1 VFRSFGRFALKEPM
15 EDLTENRT
23 LRRGWTTGAC
33 ATAAARAAFEGL
45 MSGDAPPDP
54 VEIALPSGQRV
65 AFAVA
70 EVEQGTDFCRVGIIK
85 DAGDDPDVTHGAL
98 ICATVRPGLKGSGVN
113 FCAGEGVGTV
123 TRPGLPIPPG
133 EPAINPVPRA
143 MMRQAISEAAGALG
157 VEPDAIIEISV
168 PDGLVRAKNTLN
180 ARLGI
185 IGGLSILGTTGVV
198 IPFSCAAWID
208 SIHRSI
214 DVARAIGIGHVAATT
229 GVTSEKAVQ
238 AIYGLPEPALVEMG
252 DFVGGFLK
260 YLHKHPISRVT
271 LGGGFAKMLKL
282 SQGRLDLHSARSH
295 LDLVR
300 LAHLAKTL
308 GADQYTMQRI
318 EGSNT
323 ALEALQLCQAV
334 GIDLASPVA
343 GDAWRVAA
351 KTLNKREIEL
361 EIIIFDRDGG
371 LLARSP
377 FKSAV
382 L

>member
-1 VFRSFGRFALKEPM
+1 M

>member
-1 VFRSFGRFALKEPM
+1 MFRSFGRFALKELM

-54 VEIALPSGQRV
+54 IEIALPSGQRV

-70 EVEQGTDFCRVGIIK
+70 EVERGPGFCRVGIIK

-98 ICATVRPGLKGSGVN
+98 ICATVRPGAKGSGVN
-113 FCAGEGVGTV
+113 FCAGKGVGTV
-123 TRPGLPIPPG
+123 TRPGLPVPPG

-143 MMRQAISEAAGALG
+143 MMRQAISEVAGALG
-157 VEPDAIIEISV
+157 VEPDAIVEISI
-168 PDGLVRAKNTLN
+168 PDGEARAKHTLN

-214 DVARAIGIGHVAATT
+214 DVARAIGIAHVAATT

-238 AIYGLPEPALVEMG
+238 AIYSLPEPALVEMG

-260 YLHKHPISRVT
+260 YLRSHPISRVT

-295 LDLVR
+295 VDLVR

-308 GADQYTMQRI
+308 GADQHTLQGI

-334 GIDLASPVA
+334 GIDLASLVA
-343 GDAWRVAA
+343 EDAWRTAA
-351 KTLNKREIEL
+351 KALNNREIEL
-361 EIIIFDRDGG
+361 EIIIFDRDGE

-377 FKSAV
+377 LKSAV

>member
-1 VFRSFGRFALKEPM
+1 MFRSFGRFALKEPM

-123 TRPGLPIPPG
+123 TRPGLPVPPG

-343 GDAWRVAA
+343 EDAWRVAA

>member
-1 VFRSFGRFALKEPM
+1 VFRSFGRFALKGPM
-15 EDLTENRT
+15 EDLTEHRT

-33 ATAAARAAFEGL
+33 ATAAARAAFESL

-70 EVEQGTDFCRVGIIK
+70 EVEQGTGFCRVGIIK

-98 ICATVRPGLKGSGVN
+98 ICATVRLGAKGSGVN

-123 TRPGLPIPPG
+123 TRPGLPVPPG

-157 VEPDAIIEISV
+157 VEPDAIIEISI
-168 PDGLVRAKNTLN
+168 PDGEARARHTLN

-238 AIYGLPEPALVEMG
+238 ALYSLPEPALVEMG

-260 YLHKHPISRVT
+260 YLRSHPISRVT

-295 LDLVR
+295 VDLIQ

-308 GADQYTMQRI
+308 GAEQHILQRI
-318 EGSNT
+318 EASNT

-334 GIDLASPVA
+334 GIDLASSVA
-343 GDAWRVAA
+343 GEAWRTAA
-351 KTLNKREIEL
+351 KALNKREIEL

-377 FKSAV
+377 LKSAV

>member
-1 VFRSFGRFALKEPM
+1 MGEF
-15 EDLTENRT
+15 TENRT

-45 MSGDAPPDP
+45 VSGDAPPDP
-54 VEIALPSGQRV
+54 VEIVLPSGHRV

-70 EVEQGTDFCRVGIIK
+70 EVERGVGFCRVGIIK

-98 ICATVRPGLKGSGVN
+98 ICATVRRGSRGSGVS

-123 TRPGLPIPPG
+123 TRPGLPVPPG

-157 VEPDAIIEISV
+157 VEPDAIIEISI
-168 PDGLVRAKNTLN
+168 PDGEARARHTLN

-214 DVARAIGIGHVAATT
+214 DVARAIGIQHVAATT
-229 GVTSEKAVQ
+229 GVTSEKAAQ
-238 AIYGLPEPALVEMG
+238 ALYRLPEPALVEMG

-260 YLHKHPISRVT
+260 YLRSHPISRVT
-271 LGGGFAKMLKL
+271 LGGGFAKILKL

-295 LDLVR
+295 VDLVK
-300 LAHLAKTL
+300 LAHFAKKL
-308 GADQYTMQRI
+308 GADQYTLQRI

-323 ALEALQLCQAV
+323 AFEALQLCQGV
-334 GIDLASPVA
+334 GIDLAFPVA
-343 GDAWRVAA
+343 HNAWRIAA
-351 KTLNKREIEL
+351 KALDKREIEL

>member
-371 LLARSP
+371 MLARSP

>member
-1 VFRSFGRFALKEPM
+1 MFRSFGRFALKEPM

-123 TRPGLPIPPG
+123 TRPGLPVPPG